1 MTDQT
6 GQALL
11 GLIFLFMIGVA
22 ALVAYIAHCAML
34 WHLGRKFQNEGFL
47 AYCIPVYQ
55 WVLMCRCAGVSA
67 WHAAPLCV
75 PMVNFGAKIWVF
87 GNIARRM
94 GRNFWGYGIG
104 SLVYVPVLVLAFGN
118 ARLME
123 APAAAVPVAPASEP
137 IPAPQQT
144 APRYVL
150 SCVQGEIVGTKIEI
164 PAGSIVIGRNP
175 QQAQVV
181 LSHPH
186 VSSQHARVWT
196 ESFAGAVRIW
206 MEDLQSMNGTSIRR
220 GTEQGWT
227 PLKGGV
233 GLQEG
238 DMIRIADG
246 IAEFR
251 VVGV

>member
-123 APAAAVPVAPASEP
+123 APAAAVPVAPAS
-137 IPAPQQT
+137 
-144 APRYVL
+144 
-150 SCVQGEIVGTKIEI
+150 
-164 PAGSIVIGRNP
+164 
-175 QQAQVV
+175 
-181 LSHPH
+181 
-186 VSSQHARVWT
+186 
-196 ESFAGAVRIW
+196 
-206 MEDLQSMNGTSIRR
+206 
-220 GTEQGWT
+220 
-227 PLKGGV
+227 
-233 GLQEG
+233 
-238 DMIRIADG
+238 
-246 IAEFR
+246 
-251 VVGV
+251 